1 MTLDLTEEDRRLLVR
16 ALDTY
21 YDLERGCWTRTYD
34 EHSKAAATA
43 ATELRKKILKAGK
56 ANNKQGEA

>member
-21 YDLERGCWTRTYD
+21 YDLERGRWARCTD
-34 EHSKAAATA
+34 EHSKAAATG
-43 ATELRKKILKAGK
+43 ATELREKILKAGK

>member
-21 YDLERGCWTRTYD
+21 YDLERGRWARCND
-34 EHSKAAATA
+34 APSKAAATG
-43 ATELRKKILKAGK
+43 ATELREKILKAGK

>member
-16 ALDTY
+16 AL
-21 YDLERGCWTRTYD
+21 CWTRTYD